1 MIKNEFCFYLVI
13 SPGLE
18 EISLNEIG
26 NKWVNFFPDEKV
38 PEIKKIVGGLELT
51 LSLEKGVL
59 LNQILKIPTRILLR
73 LKEFKCRDLPKLYNK
88 IKNIDW
94 APFLSEAPTSLKVSC
109 RKF

>member
-26 NKWVNFFPDEKV
+26 NKWGNFFPDEKV

-51 LSLEKGVL
+51 LSLEK
-59 LNQILKIPTRILLR
+59 
-73 LKEFKCRDLPKLYNK
+73 
-88 IKNIDW
+88 
-94 APFLSEAPTSLKVSC
+94 
-109 RKF
+109 